1 MLVRVTGVEVLDRY
15 RLRLTFND
23 GVVGIV
29 DLAQE
34 LWGEMFEPLRDEK
47 LFCQA
52 RLDQELGTVVWPNG
66 ATSTPRA
73 FAPARKNCGRRA
85 DDIVRLKHARTV
97 APGCAARTSAEEA
110 EPVPLAPTQSPR
122 QAALLYSWS
131 RPPRRSRRS
140 TGPVS
145 TRTSGVGSQE
155 GRLWPSPWCG
165 RA

>member
-66 ATSTPRA
+66 ADLDSESRQRARTAAGELTTSFGSSTP
-73 FAPARKNCGRRA
+73 AP
-85 DDIVRLKHARTV
+85 
-97 APGCAARTSAEEA
+97 
-110 EPVPLAPTQSPR
+110 
-122 QAALLYSWS
+122 
-131 RPPRRSRRS
+131 
-140 TGPVS
+140 
-145 TRTSGVGSQE
+145 
-155 GRLWPSPWCG
+155 
-165 RA
+165 